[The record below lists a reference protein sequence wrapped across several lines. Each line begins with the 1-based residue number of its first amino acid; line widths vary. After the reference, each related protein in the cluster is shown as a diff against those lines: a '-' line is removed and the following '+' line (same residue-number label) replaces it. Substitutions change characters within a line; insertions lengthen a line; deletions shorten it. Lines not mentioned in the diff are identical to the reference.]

1 MAHCEGGTDVGKTAA
16 EHDAHMVLKQAEG
29 KKDNEV
35 DGRMVHDLDEA
46 EDVRKGVSTMM
57 VPEVEVARV
66 NYKCPVVY
74 EDAPVDPGED
84 HHRKV
89 EDTG

>member
-1 MAHCEGGTDVGKTAA
+1 MGKTAA

-35 DGRMVHDLDEA
+35 DEVDGRTVHDLDEA
-46 EDVRKGVSTMM
+46 EDVRKGVSTKM
-57 VPEVEVARV
+57 VPEVEVAGV

-74 EDAPVDPGED
+74 EDAPVDLGED